1 MSLVNREPVHGIR
14 ANLNMAQSLYPVEVS
29 SPGKVDQGANP
40 SYQRRLFAAT
50 PSQLGRKQ
58 GEGTTGSA
66 SDLQQSN
73 AQQTRGPSKRPR
85 NGFHWPGSFFNLRWR
100 LAFVY
105 IILFTLFVIFLSL
118 FAYNSISSS
127 LLHDGQL
134 AFPQRVEQ
142 LRTQLIRDLCH
153 SISLQ
158 DASNFIDQEGVT
170 DDIDNI
176 YLLNSSGNVISSSK
190 NTLLNQPF
198 PYISRPFFSTWHP
211 AAAQSFKG
219 TTNTTSFDGLLL
231 AVQPARSC
239 PARNHFQGYLAATT
253 SYSTENATLRNLLLM
268 IMLAALV
275 MTILGAII
283 IFYLTGLM
291 LDPLRQMIRAT
302 QAMADGD
309 LKRRVSV
316 PHSDDEIGALATS
329 FNQMANRVEE
339 LFEVQQASEQRA
351 RRFVSDASH
360 ELRTPI
366 TSLRGFTE
374 VLMRGAKDDPAVT
387 PRILKLMK
395 YEADRMTRLVN
406 DLLTLAR
413 LDEGRPLEMR
423 NTDLVDIAIE
433 SVREVKSQAPA
444 SCKVS
449 LDLATQE
456 RLKLQADAERLK
468 QMLLILLDNA
478 MKYGCGP
485 ENGSITLRLDRQ
497 VGNAIIQVIDIGK
510 GISPEDLPH
519 IFDRFYR
526 GHHAPA
532 PTGSPIGG
540 TGLGLAIAIAIARA
554 HYGTISVVSEP
565 DKRTTFTVTLP
576 CQE

>member
-1 MSLVNREPVHGIR
+1 MSLVNREPIHGIR
-14 ANLNMAQSLYPVEVS
+14 ANLNIAQSLYPVEVPFS
-29 SPGKVDQGANP
+29 GKVAQGTNS
-40 SYQRRLFAAT
+40 SYLRRWFAAAV
-50 PSQLGRKQ
+50 SQSGRTQEK
-58 GEGTTGSA
+58 GTA
-66 SDLQQSN
+66 FDLQQSN
-73 AQQTRGPSKRPR
+73 AQHIRGPSKPPR
-85 NGFHWPGSFFNLRWR
+85 NRFHWPGSFFSLRWR

-105 IILFTLFVIFLSL
+105 IILFILFAIFLGL

-134 AFPQRVEQ
+134 AYPQRVEQ
-142 LRTQLIRDLCH
+142 LRTQLVRNLCH
-153 SISLQ
+153 SISLR
-158 DASNFIDQEGVT
+158 DASNFIDQEETT

-176 YLLNSSGNVISSSK
+176 YLLNSSGQVISSSK
-190 NTLLNQPF
+190 NSLLHQPF
-198 PYISRPFFSTWHP
+198 PYINQAFFSTWHP

-219 TTNTTSFDGLLL
+219 TTNSTSFDGLLL
-231 AVQPARSC
+231 TVQPSRTC
-239 PARNHFQGYLAATT
+239 PAKNPFQGYLAATT
-253 SYSTENATLRNLLLM
+253 SYGTENATLRNLLLM
-268 IMLAALV
+268 IILAALV
-275 MTILGAII
+275 MIIVGAII
-283 IFYLTGLM
+283 IFYLTGIM

-302 QAMADGD
+302 QDMADGD

-316 PHSDDEIGALATS
+316 PHSDDEIGALSTS
-329 FNQMANRVEE
+329 FNQMANRIEE

-374 VLMRGAKDDPAVT
+374 VLMRGAKDDPVIAQ
-387 PRILKLMK
+387 RILKLMK

-406 DLLTLAR
+406 DLLMLAR

-423 NTDLVDIAIE
+423 TTDLVDIAIE
-433 SVREVKSQAPA
+433 SVREAKSQAPE

-456 RLKLQADAERLK
+456 RLKLEADVERLK

-478 MKYGCGP
+478 MKYGCDS
-485 ENGSITLRLDRQ
+485 ENGSIILRLDRQ
-497 VGNAIIQVIDIGK
+497 NDDAIIQVIDRGQ

-526 GHHAPA
+526 GQHAPA
-532 PTGSPIGG
+532 PTGTPIGG
-540 TGLGLAIAIAIARA
+540 TGLGLSIAIAIARA
-554 HYGTISVVSEP
+554 HHGTITVASVQ
-565 DKRTTFTVTLP
+565 DKGTSFVVRLP
-576 CQE
+576 CKE

>member
-1 MSLVNREPVHGIR
+1 MSLVNREPLFGIP
-14 ANLNMAQSLYPVEVS
+14 ANLNMARSLYHVELPS
-29 SPGKVDQGANP
+29 SPGKDAQG
-40 SYQRRLFAAT
+40 T
-50 PSQLGRKQ
+50 PSPISQLQ
-58 GEGTTGSA
+58 P
-66 SDLQQSN
+66 SN
-73 AQQTRGPSKRPR
+73 AQQMPGPSKPPR
-85 NGFHWPGSFFNLRWR
+85 NEFHWPGSFFSLRWR
-100 LAFVY
+100 LTFVY
-105 IILFTLFVIFLSL
+105 IILFTLFVVFLSL
-118 FAYNSISSS
+118 FVYNSISSS

-134 AFPQRVEQ
+134 AFPQRVVQ
-142 LRTQLIRDLCH
+142 LRTQLVRDLCH
-153 SISLQ
+153 SISLS
-158 DASNFIDQEGVT
+158 DASNFIGQEEAT

-176 YLLNSSGNVISSSK
+176 YLLNSSGQVISSSK
-190 NTLLNQPF
+190 DSLLHQPF
-198 PYISRPFFSTWHP
+198 PYINQPFFSTWHP

-231 AVQPARSC
+231 SVQPSRTC
-239 PARNHFQGYLAATT
+239 PAKNQFQGYLAATT

-268 IMLAALV
+268 IILAALV
-275 MTILGAII
+275 MIIVGAII
-283 IFYLTGLM
+283 IFYLTGIM
-291 LDPLRQMIRAT
+291 LDPLRQMIGAT
-302 QAMADGD
+302 QAMAQGD
-309 LKRRVSV
+309 LQRRVSV

-329 FNQMANRVEE
+329 FNQMANRMEE

-374 VLMRGAKDDPAVT
+374 VLMRGAKDDPAIT
-387 PRILKLMK
+387 QRILKLMK

-413 LDEGRPLEMR
+413 LDEGHPLEMR

-433 SVREVKSQAPA
+433 SVREVKSQAPE

-456 RLKLQADAERLK
+456 RLKLQANAERLK

-478 MKYGCGP
+478 MKYGCGS
-485 ENGSITLRLDRQ
+485 ENGSIILRLDKQ
-497 VGNAIIQVIDIGK
+497 DNNAIIQVIDRGQ

-526 GHHAPA
+526 GQHAPA

-540 TGLGLAIAIAIARA
+540 TGLGLSIAIALA
-554 HYGTISVVSEP
+554 HAHHGTIVVTSEL
-565 DKRTTFTVTLP
+565 DKGTTLTVTLP
-576 CQE
+576 CSP

>member
-1 MSLVNREPVHGIR
+1 MSLANREPIHGIR
-14 ANLNMAQSLYPVEVS
+14 ANLNMAQLRSPVEAPSQGKAVHGTNS
-29 SPGKVDQGANP
+29 SH
-40 SYQRRLFAAT
+40 QRRLFAAT
-50 PSQLGRKQ
+50 ASQSGRTQ
-58 GEGTTGSA
+58 GEGTASPV

-73 AQQTRGPSKRPR
+73 GQRRRGPSKPPR
-85 NGFHWPGSFFNLRWR
+85 NGFHWPVSFFSLRWR

-105 IILFTLFVIFLSL
+105 IILFALFVIFLSL
-118 FAYNSISSS
+118 FAYNSISGS
-127 LLHDGQL
+127 
-134 AFPQRVEQ
+134 
-142 LRTQLIRDLCH
+142 
-153 SISLQ
+153 
-158 DASNFIDQEGVT
+158 
-170 DDIDNI
+170 
-176 YLLNSSGNVISSSK
+176 
-190 NTLLNQPF
+190 
-198 PYISRPFFSTWHP
+198 
-211 AAAQSFKG
+211 
-219 TTNTTSFDGLLL
+219 
-231 AVQPARSC
+231 
-239 PARNHFQGYLAATT
+239 
-253 SYSTENATLRNLLLM
+253 LLM
-268 IMLAALV
+268 IILAALV
-275 MTILGAII
+275 MIVTGAIV
-283 IFYLTGLM
+283 IFYLTGIM
-291 LDPLRQMIRAT
+291 LDPLRQMIGAT
-302 QAMADGD
+302 RAMASGD

-374 VLMRGAKDDPAVT
+374 VLMRGAKDDPAIAQ
-387 PRILKLMK
+387 RILKLMK

-413 LDEGRPLEMR
+413 LDEGHPLEMR
-423 NTDLVDIAIE
+423 NSDLVDIAIE
-433 SVREVKSQAPA
+433 SVREAKSQAPE

-478 MKYGCGP
+478 MKYGCRS
-485 ENGSITLRLDRQ
+485 ENGSIILRLDKQ
-497 VGNAIIQVIDIGK
+497 DDNAIIQVIDRGQ
-510 GISPEDLPH
+510 GILTEDLPH

-526 GHHAPA
+526 GQHAP
-532 PTGSPIGG
+532 TSSGSPIGG

-554 HYGTISVVSEP
+554 HRGSITVTSQP
-565 DKRTTFTVTLP
+565 DRGATFVVTLP